1 MSSGE
6 GGGAQGEVSRGCVW
20 TDNRKAKR
28 RENWGAEGGQSSVK
42 IEKLF
47 RSGSDEGGG
56 EVGGGARSKPLMPID
71 GREGRGRWCFE
82 RSMAFLV
89 TH

>member
-1 MSSGE
+1 M
-6 GGGAQGEVSRGCVW
+6 
-20 TDNRKAKR
+20 
-28 RENWGAEGGQSSVK
+28 K

-56 EVGGGARSKPLMPID
+56 EVGGGGGARSKPLMPID

>member
-1 MSSGE
+1 MSSG
-6 GGGAQGEVSRGCVW
+6 GGGGGQGEVSRGCVW

-56 EVGGGARSKPLMPID
+56 EVGGGGA
-71 GREGRGRWCFE
+71 
-82 RSMAFLV
+82 
-89 TH
+89 